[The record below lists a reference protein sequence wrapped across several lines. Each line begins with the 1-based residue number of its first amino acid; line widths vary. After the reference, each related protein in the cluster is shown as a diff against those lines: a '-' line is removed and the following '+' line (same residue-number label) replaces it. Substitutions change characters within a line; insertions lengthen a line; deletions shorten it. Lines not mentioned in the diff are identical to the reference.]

1 MGKMLRSSVLAL
13 LGLAA
18 TAAPVLASVA
28 AAPAASAS
36 TSHTT
41 SAHAHYVPGLY
52 HVPVIGKHVL
62 PGLGSY
68 LGLGDNSVRHA
79 TSVSSSNWSG
89 YADVSETYNSVSA
102 SWTEPTVSCSSTL
115 LGSLGS
121 GLLGGLSAGSLNGV
135 TTSLLGGPS
144 AAAAFWVGLDGYN
157 SSSVEQLG
165 TDSDCNGSTPTYYAW
180 YEMYPNPSVD
190 LSNPVSPGDSLTSS
204 VVTNGTD
211 YTLSIKD
218 NTKGWSYST
227 TQSGD
232 FSRSSAEVIAE
243 APSECSVIL
252 CSEIPLADF
261 GQVNFTGSA
270 VSDSSGTSGGLSA
283 FPADE
288 ITMASS
294 TGTTEATPSSL
305 SDAGA
310 DFSVTWNNS

>member
-1 MGKMLRSSVLAL
+1 M
-13 LGLAA
+13 
-18 TAAPVLASVA
+18 
-28 AAPAASAS
+28 
-36 TSHTT
+36 
-41 SAHAHYVPGLY
+41 
-52 HVPVIGKHVL
+52 
-62 PGLGSY
+62 
-68 LGLGDNSVRHA
+68 D
-79 TSVSSSNWSG
+79 
-89 YADVSETYNSVSA
+89 
-102 SWTEPTVSCSSTL
+102 
-115 LGSLGS
+115 
-121 GLLGGLSAGSLNGV
+121 
-135 TTSLLGGPS
+135 PS